1 MTKSEGGGGGNH
13 FPILNVKRTSAC
25 LFQSLV
31 ASYWA
36 LIVLQPAVILQ
47 LYLLSLP
54 WIIFV
59 AKIIF
64 LLYRRLL
71 LILQEH
77 SQSVTI
83 KLMNCKSWL
92 ARLTKNIWKKATMNT
107 FSVIDG
113 SLRWINCL
121 CSSPTGNEG
130 AQGRITQLMKSVMGT
145 RTEKAGLQWSSATS
159 LFLQQ
164 WHDTVGWV
172 CDCACRCVY
181 KRLCKKKH
189 VRQIECFG
197 DCMESWVESVGYGAF
212 CLLSTLN
219 IHF

>member
-1 MTKSEGGGGGNH
+1 MKLAHWQRGCTGQNYTVDEISDGN
-13 FPILNVKRTSAC
+13 LNR
-25 LFQSLV
+25 
-31 ASYWA
+31 
-36 LIVLQPAVILQ
+36 
-47 LYLLSLP
+47 
-54 WIIFV
+54 
-59 AKIIF
+59 
-64 LLYRRLL
+64 
-71 LILQEH
+71 
-77 SQSVTI
+77 
-83 KLMNCKSWL
+83 
-92 ARLTKNIWKKATMNT
+92 
-107 FSVIDG
+107 G
-113 SLRWINCL
+113 SR
-121 CSSPTGNEG
+121 
-130 AQGRITQLMKSVMGT
+130 A
-145 RTEKAGLQWSSATS
+145 ATS